1 VLTDAVIEAARHT
14 ADGEWGQAPRLYA
27 LATREALDSA
37 GGTLPE
43 TVRSA
48 SGSSLIPIE
57 QDPLPAGDPEEFL
70 ATLQWPDEVAGCV
83 LTTDVLIDSGEA
95 GGEPAG
101 RQGRLTVGVLR
112 DGGHACCLQ
121 LEGEAELIVAP
132 GLADDL
138 VTALL
143 GTLQPVPARG
153 TNRGE
158 PA

>member
-1 VLTDAVIEAARHT
+1 MTDTGNGAAAAGVLTDAVIEAARHT

-27 LATREALDSA
+27 LATREALGSA

-57 QDPLPAGDPEEFL
+57 QDPLPEGDPEEFL
-70 ATLQWPDEVAGCV
+70 ATIAWPAEVAGCA
-83 LTTDVLIDSGEA
+83 LTTDVLIDSGEP
-95 GGEPAG
+95 GGEAAG

-112 DGGHACCLQ
+112 GGDHACCLQ
-121 LEGEAELIVAP
+121 LEGEAQFIVAP

-143 GTLQPVPARG
+143 GTL
-153 TNRGE
+153 
-158 PA
+158 

>member
-1 VLTDAVIEAARHT
+1 MTDTGNGAAATGVLADAVIEAARHT

-48 SGSSLIPIE
+48 SGNALIPIE

-70 ATLQWPDEVAGCV
+70 ASIQWPAEVAGCV
-83 LTTDVLIDSGEA
+83 LTTDVLIDSDES
-95 GGEPAG
+95 GGETAG
-101 RQGRLTVGVLR
+101 RPGRLTVGVLR

-121 LEGEAELIVAP
+121 LEGEAKFIVAP

-138 VTALL
+138 VAALL
-143 GTLQPVPARG
+143 GTL
-153 TNRGE
+153 
-158 PA
+158 